1 MSNLKMYAEA
11 EKEKI
16 KELIKSLYN
25 ITDDDVLES
34 FVRDSMEFDIENK
47 YDVEGDDYVKPYG
60 VEDSSDNIVKTTPF
74 ESLLTSKFVDENEN
88 TVNNDFETRF
98 QEDFKKNEEMRFLGF
113 ESEVMDI
120 HNCYVEEHG
129 YDAFVELQ
137 REIAYD
143 SYSIE
148 SESKLNDFDDIMHDL
163 DEDLINNNN
172 SELKL

>member
-1 MSNLKMYAEA
+1 MSNLRMDAEA

-47 YDVEGDDYVKPYG
+47 YDVEGDDYVKPYS
-60 VEDSSDNIVKTTPF
+60 VDVSFDNIVKTTPF

-98 QEDFKKNEEMRFLGF
+98 QEDFKRSEELR
-113 ESEVMDI
+113 
-120 HNCYVEEHG
+120 
-129 YDAFVELQ
+129 
-137 REIAYD
+137 R
-143 SYSIE
+143 
-148 SESKLNDFDDIMHDL
+148 
-163 DEDLINNNN
+163 
-172 SELKL
+172 